1 MDSQKNENLLNL
13 ALDTGLVERER
24 SLELNVGYDVQ
35 EKTWEVIVKY
45 HGSLQALAEWGIVVE
60 ELIAGYAILTV
71 PESEMG
77 RLTEVEQIEY
87 VEKPKRLFFADLSGN
102 TASCFAPGSQ
112 IFETLTGKGVL
123 VAVIDSGISYYNR
136 DFRNADGTTRIRYLW
151 DQVLGREFD
160 AQQINEALGTGSRQ
174 EAEQLVPS
182 IDTSGHGTAVAGIAA
197 GNGGEGGL
205 AYAGVARESELI
217 IVRLGSPRADSFPR
231 TTELMRALTYV
242 VNKAV
247 ELAMP
252 VAVNLSF
259 GNTYGAHNGTSL
271 LERFIDNVS
280 EIGRN
285 VVCVGSG
292 NEGASGGHV
301 GGSMRQQETGNSI
314 STNLV
319 NSIDTDVTGG
329 GRRVEMT
336 VGTYERG
343 LNVQLW
349 KEYADRYLVTVMSP
363 SGERFQADTD
373 RPGKQTYR
381 LQQTEI
387 LFYNG
392 EPAPYMTAQE
402 LYFDFLP
409 AEGSRYLDQGVWTFT
424 LQPLRIIT
432 GNYTFYLPSEAVRS
446 ADTRFVRTTPDVTL
460 TIPSTA
466 VKVVTV
472 GAYDPVYESYA
483 DFSGRGY
490 LYQDQVNGRTSDAFV
505 KPDLVAPG
513 VGVLAP
519 DRYGGYVPVTGTSFA
534 APFVTGAAAV
544 LMQWGIVMG
553 NDPYL
558 YGEKVKAY
566 LRKGAKPIR
575 GVAEYPDER
584 VGYGAVCV
592 EGSLP
597 G

>member
-13 ALDTGLVERER
+13 ALDTAFLERER
-24 SLELNVGYDVQ
+24 SLELNVGFDAQ

-45 HGSLQALAEWGIVVE
+45 HGSLEALAEWGILVE

-71 PESEMG
+71 PESEME
-77 RLTEVEQIEY
+77 RLAEVEQIEY
-87 VEKPKRLFFADLSGN
+87 VEKPKRLFFADLAGN

-112 IFETLTGKGVL
+112 ISERLTGKGVL

-151 DQVLGREFD
+151 DQVLGREFS
-160 AQQINEALGTGSRQ
+160 AEQINEALETGSRFA
-174 EAEQLVPS
+174 AEQLVPS

-197 GNGGEGGL
+197 GNGGEGGPV
-205 AYAGVARESELI
+205 YAGIARESELI
-217 IVRLGSPRADSFPR
+217 IVRLGSPRENSFPR

-242 VNKAV
+242 VKKAI

-252 VAVNLSF
+252 VVVNLSF

-280 EIGRN
+280 EIGRS
-285 VVCVGSG
+285 VICVGSG

-301 GGSMRQQETGNSI
+301 GGSLRQQGSGNI
-314 STNLV
+314 GLTDLV
-319 NSIDTDVTGG
+319 NQVDTDVTNQV
-329 GRRVEMT
+329 RRVEMT
-336 VGTYERG
+336 VGAYERG

-349 KEYADRYLVTVMSP
+349 KEYADRYLVTVLSP
-363 SGERFQADTD
+363 SGETFQVDTD

-381 LQQTEI
+381 LQQTQI

-409 AEGSRYLDQGVWTFT
+409 AEGRLYLDRGVWIFE
-424 LQPLRIIT
+424 LRPLRIIT
-432 GNYTFYLPSEAVRS
+432 GNYTFYLPSETVRS

-490 LYQDQVNGRTSDAFV
+490 LYQDQVNSRTSDTFV

-519 DRYGGYVPVTGTSFA
+519 DRYGGYSPVTGTSFA
-534 APFVTGAAAV
+534 APFATGAAAA

-566 LRKGAKPIR
+566 LRKGAQPIR
-575 GVAEYPDER
+575 GVSEYPDAR
-584 VGYGAVCV
+584 VGADGIIV
-592 EGSLP
+592 SS
-597 G
+597 